1 MAISAGFQT
10 LLGHWLALDASVSD
24 AGHLGDSETID
35 IYAQHYLDGAAALSV
50 CAQSVE
56 DQLVL
61 FQWRGHGRLLE
72 ALSSLERASGAAG

>member
-24 AGHLGDSETID
+24 AGQLDDAETID
-35 IYAQHYLDGAAALSV
+35 IHAQHYLDGASALSV

-61 FQWRGHGRLLE
+61 FQWRGFGRLLE
-72 ALSSLERASGAAG
+72 ALSSLKRASDAAG